1 MLAHSFCTPIFRHGQ
16 DSSGGS
22 GGTGAQQVD
31 SSEEEKEED
40 KDKEDKGQLKE
51 LPSLEGCYE
60 AYLLEIIFSTCIFF
74 IFGGKFRPVRMGRP
88 LMPFSRSTTSGSP
101 GAKSATSTATSR
113 GSLS

>member
-31 SSEEEKEED
+31 SSDEEKEEDKEEED
-40 KDKEDKGQLKE
+40 KDKEDKGQVKE

-60 AYLLEIIFSTCIFF
+60 AYLLEIIFSTCKFF
-74 IFGGKFRPVRMGRP
+74 IFGGK
-88 LMPFSRSTTSGSP
+88 LWTDQ
-101 GAKSATSTATSR
+101 
-113 GSLS
+113 